1 MAKKTTK
8 MKNTFLT
15 EKIINHI
22 SLIHV
27 DQMDDTIEYKDDGD
41 EIVYPSDSV
50 SDVSSQ
56 SH

>member
-1 MAKKTTK
+1 